1 MRSIAGALQR
11 CADVLARRAWTAHA
25 GYRRFVLP
33 CLALVLG
40 TALVG
45 CGWHLAGV
53 AGSET
58 PLGKVFVQ
66 GEGGAAKAIR
76 GSLRY
81 GSGATLVNVPTDA
94 DVQIVVLREGAA
106 RRIVALSGTGRVREF
121 EIIYTVQFAVRDVQR
136 TLIEP
141 NDIELRNQVSYDDSV
156 ALAKEQEIATL
167 VQNMQ
172 RDAATQIIR
181 RTSAVR
187 R

>member
-1 MRSIAGALQR
+1 MVSIAGASQR
-11 CADVLARRAWTAHA
+11 CADILARRARTARA
-25 GYRRFVLP
+25 SWRRFVLP
-33 CLALVLG
+33 FLALVLG
-40 TALVG
+40 TVLVG

-53 AGSET
+53 ASGET
-58 PLGKVFVQ
+58 PLGKVFVR

-81 GSGATLVNVPTDA
+81 VSGATLVDVPNDA
-94 DVQIVVLREGAA
+94 EVQIVVLREGAA
-106 RRIVALSGTGRVREF
+106 RRIVALSGTGRAREF
-121 EIIYTVQFAVRDVQR
+121 EIIYTVQFVVRDVQR

-156 ALAKEQEIATL
+156 ALAKEQEIETL